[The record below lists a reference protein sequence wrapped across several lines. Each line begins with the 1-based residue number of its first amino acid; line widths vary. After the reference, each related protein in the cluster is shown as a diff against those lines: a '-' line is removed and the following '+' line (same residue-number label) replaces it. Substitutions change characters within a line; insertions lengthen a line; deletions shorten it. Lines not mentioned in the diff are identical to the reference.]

1 MAGQQGGRR
10 RSARKGDTVFP
21 YFIRVPSVLDA
32 CVTQHQFTAPC
43 HLPQRDPQP
52 ACCKH
57 THSTCTQAPVRED
70 VYLCNNSLA
79 KELSLVAGET
89 GLQPAHLLTPGYL
102 AIHGFIFSFR
112 QTPLFLPAIQ
122 FMRNLARRW
131 FFLFFFHTA
140 AAAFAWGRE
149 DAITPCLVCADCW
162 PGGFYLQY
170 KACSHTWALQVRRRA
185 AQGSLCADKSSS
197 FLQGTQVCVPDS

>member
-1 MAGQQGGRR
+1 M
-10 RSARKGDTVFP
+10 
-21 YFIRVPSVLDA
+21 LDA

-112 QTPLFLPAIQ
+112 QTPLFPPCHSVHEE
-122 FMRNLARRW
+122 FGSKMV
-131 FFLFFFHTA
+131 FLIFLSHSSCCLCMGE
-140 AAAFAWGRE
+140 GRCN
-149 DAITPCLVCADCW
+149 IPCLVCADCW
-162 PGGFYLQY
+162 PGGFYLQH
-170 KACSHTWALQVRRRA
+170 KACSHAWALQVGRRA
-185 AQGSLCADKSSS
+185 AQGSLRADKSSS